1 MNIEELD
8 AYNLDDAV
16 KFHDHL
22 NPRLWDDR
30 EQLRPEVR
38 SKLLEIAA
46 DFEEFLGLNDVS
58 VQDITISGSNAAY
71 SYTDHSDIDLH
82 LVVAMPQGSGADVY
96 RELFDA
102 KKYQYN
108 DLHNIRIGGA
118 DVELYV
124 QDADQPH
131 HSQGI
136 YSVKNNEWTSVPRRR
151 SADVNDSAVQ
161 RKYQDL
167 GTRIE
172 NILNSSD
179 HEQLARMMTKI
190 KTMRAAGL
198 EREGEFGVDNI
209 VFKLLRNNGLIK
221 RLVDARSAARDA
233 ELSLTERKR
242 KKKSSRVRYGYG
254 GYWTPGY
261 NFGGTELGGEGGDGG
276 GGGESVREAS
286 TPDGVSAT
294 TKMFLEQDSASTTDI
309 VRDFVG
315 FCVGELG
322 IEAQPRLRLRRDPAW
337 SQRNHSFG
345 QFDPASNELN
355 VSIADRHVM
364 DILRTVAH
372 ELVHHHQQEQ
382 QDLPPDAGET
392 GSEYENEANA
402 RAGELMRDYGQTH
415 PELFEPGA
423 VSESSGY
430 IPTKKEKNDP
440 RFKMALS
447 PDVQPGAT
455 GLNANR
461 MALKT
466 GPQGEPTLLMKGLQ
480 NALREFKETGQ
491 LSLTE
496 DQDLFEINMSPS
508 NLKKLVRNIDARAGI
523 EFEMIVPDINVED
536 DGDDLEQ
543 DMDMDE
549 RVRDI
554 DDVVRFFDDGDYNSA
569 RDIRNLREEMYGQYE
584 EWRGEQIYEK
594 WQEEGQDYLRDWIFN
609 NDLFDRDAAQTQAR
623 EEIAQAN
630 PDMPT
635 DSDEFQDLVTNR
647 VDEMA
652 DQFVISALEDQDN
665 GYDDARESFDE
676 EYLETFDEGEW
687 LASEGIRYAS
697 DVSNEFSIEWPYY
710 RRMGGGDATMD
721 IDSVAEEFSQAI
733 GRPVNASDR
742 YHGGRRE
749 AGHYV
754 VEPDSSLEPDDSS
767 DGGLEFVSP
776 PLPLDE
782 LISDMQKVRAWAK
795 KRGCYTNDSTGL
807 HMNVSVPDTS
817 TAKLD
822 YVKLALLLGDERV
835 LNEFGRAANTY
846 TKSALGKIRDILKNK
861 PQAANEVLEK
871 MRGHMEALAT
881 KVIHTGNTDK
891 YTSINTKG
899 NYVEFRSPGGDYLDA
914 NWELVVPTLMRTV
927 VALDAAM
934 DPEKYRE
941 EYQKKLYKLL
951 DSAQKQTPESTRV
964 NKLLSMYFT
973 ADNEGS
979 GREAARKL
987 AKELLAKREWS
998 KDVGKPGRQ
1007 FWWAVWKNG
1016 KGADGSGVEVVAATD
1031 GEALDKAAKEFGLG
1045 SADFMPRATV
1055 ELLRPYQSPDA
1066 GSAAASGQ
1074 GPWGIWIKSTEQF
1087 AREPGEYPVGQEI
1100 PLRRFP
1106 SRNAAEQWIELARA
1120 QRPNMRSDIEV
1131 RAIEPSV
1138 QNTGSTTSGEW
1149 GVWVPSLDRYA
1160 TIGNA
1165 GPRRFE
1171 TEAAAKAWIE
1181 DYHQRNAGR
1190 DLNLQASKIVNTF
1203 RAFDVGN
1210 GNTLGTFRASG
1221 PKGSQ
1226 PANTAFSQYIQSLGR
1241 NNTAGFDYDEAEPLP
1256 DLFPEIPRAPAAATD
1271 FSQMGSNTTG
1281 QHRYQIIRMSDRRQ
1295 VGEFNAD
1302 TQAEAEL
1309 HAHMV
1314 LGNAGL
1320 DSEDYDVRQA
1330 PPELID
1336 VPLDMEI
1343 VQAPRTLTT
1352 PGQPQQTFT
1361 GEWKIVDP
1369 NGEEIHRFGGIG
1381 NVQSDANRVAIE
1393 WLRRNPGQMQAGVE
1407 VVPVM
1412 SE

>member
-1 MNIEELD
+1 MKIQDLKPPVAIPEPEWKRQLVEFWQGADELKKIDLQVLLKMGD
-8 AYNLDDAV
+8 AEGA
-16 KFHDHL
+16 H
-22 NPRLWDDR
+22 R
-30 EQLRPEVR
+30 
-38 SKLLEIAA
+38 LLESWQQ
-46 DFEEFLGLNDVS
+46 EV
-58 VQDITISGSNAAY
+58 
-71 SYTDHSDIDLH
+71 
-82 LVVAMPQGSGADVY
+82 
-96 RELFDA
+96 
-102 KKYQYN
+102 
-108 DLHNIRIGGA
+108 
-118 DVELYV
+118 
-124 QDADQPH
+124 
-131 HSQGI
+131 
-136 YSVKNNEWTSVPRRR
+136 
-151 SADVNDSAVQ
+151 
-161 RKYQDL
+161 
-167 GTRIE
+167 
-172 NILNSSD
+172 
-179 HEQLARMMTKI
+179 
-190 KTMRAAGL
+190 L
-198 EREGEFGVDNI
+198 ER
-209 VFKLLRNNGLIK
+209 
-221 RLVDARSAARDA
+221 
-233 ELSLTERKR
+233 R
-242 KKKSSRVRYGYG
+242 KKKARKKAKAPKQKFIWG

-261 NFGGTELGGEGGDGG
+261 NFGGTELGGDSGGGD

-309 VRDFVG
+309 VRDFVD
-315 FCVGELG
+315 FCVGKLG
-322 IEAQPRLRLRRDPAW
+322 IDQQPRLRLRRDPAW

-382 QDLPPDAGET
+382 QDLPADAGET

-402 RAGELMRDYGQTH
+402 RAGELMRNYGQQH
-415 PELFEPGA
+415 PELFDA
-423 VSESSGY
+423 VAESSGY

-447 PDVQPGAT
+447 PDVKPGAT

-466 GPQGEPTLLMKGLQ
+466 GPQGEPTLLMKGLR

-491 LSLTE
+491 LALTE

-508 NLKKLVRNIDARAGI
+508 NLKKLVRDIDARAGI
-523 EFEMIVPDINVED
+523 EFEMIVPDINVEEE
-536 DGDDLEQ
+536 GELEQ
-543 DMDMDE
+543 DMDQDE

-554 DDVVRFFDDGDYNSA
+554 DDVIRFFDDGDYNSS
-569 RDIRNLREEMYGQYE
+569 RDIRNLREEMYGQFE
-584 EWRGEQIYEK
+584 EWRSEQIYEK

-609 NDLFDRDAAQTQAR
+609 NDLFDRDAAETQAR

-676 EYLETFDEGEW
+676 EYLDTFDEDDW
-687 LASEGIRYAS
+687 LASEGIQYAS
-697 DVSNEFSIEWPYY
+697 DVSSNYDIAWPYY
-710 RRMGGGDATMD
+710 TTIGGDAGMD
-721 IDSVAEEFSQAI
+721 IDSVAEDFSRAI
-733 GRPVNASDR
+733 GRPVNASSQ

-754 VEPDSSLEPDDSS
+754 VEPDSSLDPDDSS

-782 LISDMQKVRAWAK
+782 LLSDLEKVRAWAK

-807 HMNVSVPDTS
+807 HMNVSVPGTS

-846 TKSALGKIRDILKNK
+846 AASALKKIRDILKNK

-881 KVIHTGNTDK
+881 KVIHTGETSK

-934 DPEKYRE
+934 DPAKYRE

-951 DSAQKQTPESTRV
+951 DSSKQRSASPGV

-998 KDVGKPGRQ
+998 KDVGKPGKQ

-1016 KGADGSGVEVVAATD
+1016 KGADGSGVEVVAATE

-1066 GSAAASGQ
+1066 DSAAAGGQ

-1120 QRPNMRSDIEV
+1120 QRSNMRSDIEV

-1138 QNTGSTTSGEW
+1138 QNTGNTTSGNW
-1149 GVWVPSLDRYA
+1149 GVWVPGLDRYV

-1171 TEAAAKAWIE
+1171 NKAGAEAWIQ
-1181 DYHQRNAGR
+1181 DYNQRQPGNEL
-1190 DLNLQASKIVNTF
+1190 DLQANKITNTF

-1210 GNTLGTFRASG
+1210 GNTVGTFQATG
-1221 PKGSQ
+1221 PEGSRS
-1226 PANTAFSQYIQSLGR
+1226 ANTAFSQYMQSIGR
-1241 NNTAGFDYDEAEPLP
+1241 TNTAGVSYRGYREEEPLP
-1256 DLFPEIPRAPAAATD
+1256 DIFPDIPRELGAAAQRSEYELYRRADGRSVIAPSGNPMVFRATSPDDAANKIARYVAD
-1271 FSQMGSNTTG
+1271 FNLPGHPT
-1281 QHRYQIIRMSDRRQ
+1281 
-1295 VGEFNAD
+1295 
-1302 TQAEAEL
+1302 
-1309 HAHMV
+1309 
-1314 LGNAGL
+1314 
-1320 DSEDYDVRQA
+1320 DYDVRSVLQPAQQDNWSQDFERRMQQGDAAQGGIVDVSGEQPAA
-1330 PPELID
+1330 P
-1336 VPLDMEI
+1336 
-1343 VQAPRTLTT
+1343 QTLTR
-1352 PGQPQQTFT
+1352 PGQGQQQFT
-1361 GEWKIVDP
+1361 GEWKIISP

-1381 NVQSDANRVAIE
+1381 NVQADANRVAIE

-1412 SE
+1412 AE